1 MYSFDRFIKN
11 FFRFFECFISKR
23 YITEDNR
30 FIRDRKMTQKEY
42 TAFILSQ
49 RSCTSYI
56 ETIRFFTIWLKNDFK
71 TISSQGIGKQRM
83 FIDPKVF
90 IDMYECFIDELYSK
104 FSGFSKFQGY
114 IIGVCDGS
122 IVDLPNVTL
131 TREEFPVGDENL
143 LKEKRIRARVSCIL
157 DVHSKHILT
166 AKIVETTVNEI
177 DLAIEHL
184 ENLRQR
190 LDITK
195 LITIYDR
202 GYPSIELMTKII
214 DLNSK
219 FLIRLPKNV
228 FIHQIKQMKS
238 NDEIIQINMINSRL
252 NNFDDENL
260 KEKARKMGR
269 LEIRIALVDIGKDE
283 PEILATNLTPEEF
296 TTEDLK
302 ELYKKRWTVE
312 TGFDRLKNLI
322 EIEDFSGIR
331 RPIIEQDFYAHLFV
345 YNLAMTIKN
354 HAENNIT
361 RTPRNKEE
369 KIIYQSNFA
378 KITENIYLFFF
389 DIIFGSQTKKEQII
403 DFITKEASK
412 ELTQYKENQ
421 YENKERKAPDVNNK
435 HPGNKKKTH

>member
-114 IIGVCDGS
+114 IIGACDGS

-131 TREEFPVGDENL
+131 TREEFPVDDENL

-378 KITENIYLFFF
+378 KITGNIYLFFF

>member
-1 MYSFDRFIKN
+1 
-11 FFRFFECFISKR
+11 
-23 YITEDNR
+23 
-30 FIRDRKMTQKEY
+30 MTQKEY

-378 KITENIYLFFF
+378 KITGNIYLFFF

>member
-1 MYSFDRFIKN
+1 MYSYDRFVKD
-11 FFRFFECFISKR
+11 FFSLFDVFISEK
-23 YITEDNR
+23 YVTEDNK

-42 TAFILSQ
+42 TTFILSQ

-56 ETIRFFTIWLKNDFK
+56 ETIRFFTIGLNKKFK

-90 IDMYECFIDELYSK
+90 IDMNESFIDQLYGK
-104 FSGFSKFQGY
+104 YSGFSKFKGY
-114 IIGVCDGS
+114 IVSACDGS
-122 IVDLPNVTL
+122 IIDLPNVTL
-131 TREEFPVGDENL
+131 THEEFPVGDENL
-143 LKEKRIRARVSCIL
+143 LKEKRIRARVSCLL

-166 AKIVETTVNEI
+166 AKIVETTINEV

-184 ENLRQR
+184 ENLKQR
-190 LDITK
+190 LNITK

-202 GYPSIELMTKII
+202 GYPSIELMAKTI

-228 FIHQIKQMKS
+228 FRHLIKQMKT
-238 NDEIIQINMINSRL
+238 NDEIIKINLTNNRL
-252 NNFDDENL
+252 SHFDDENL

-269 LEIRIALVDIGKDE
+269 LEIRIALVDIGKNE
-283 PEILATNLTPEEF
+283 PEILATNLTSEEF
-296 TTEDLK
+296 STEDLK
-302 ELYKKRWTVE
+302 ELYGKRWAVE

-331 RPIIEQDFYAHLFV
+331 RTIIEQDFHAHIFV

-361 RTPRNKEE
+361 RIPRNKDE

-378 KITENIYLFFF
+378 KITGNIYLFLF
-389 DIIFGSQTKKEQII
+389 DLIFETQTKREQII
-403 DFITKEASK
+403 DFIVKEASK
-412 ELTQYKENQ
+412 ELIQYKENQ
-421 YENKERKAPDVNNK
+421 YNNKERKTPDVYNK

>member
-114 IIGVCDGS
+114 IIGACDGS

-378 KITENIYLFFF
+378 KITGNIYLFFF
-389 DIIFGSQTKKEQII
+389 VIIFGSQTKKEQII

>member
-114 IIGVCDGS
+114 IIGACDGS

-131 TREEFPVGDENL
+131 TREEFPVDDENL

-378 KITENIYLFFF
+378 KITGNIYLFFF

-421 YENKERKAPDVNNK
+421 YENKERKAPDINNK

>member
-11 FFRFFECFISKR
+11 FFRLFKCFISKR

-131 TREEFPVGDENL
+131 TREEFPVDDENL

-378 KITENIYLFFF
+378 KITGNIYLFFF